1 MQNRRTIIGIMI
13 GISVI
18 FTISVLYSYPVL
30 QAFGGAT
37 LNSADAAK
45 SIQVRITPQGTVNE
59 KTFDSFSRIGF
70 VAGGANFLL
79 ESVPSKDKRSFYLLV
94 KNSLEDKNKI
104 NKSNLLDISIDIFSG
119 DGEIIQ
125 TLVYKQCS
133 VTEYFVHVIDS
144 KGTILFLKDDG
155 SVEIREVTKF
165 QCISLTLDLG
175 TYNENIELL
184 KKVENITDA
193 GDFELVEESVS
204 DNPYFSRPPADSDD
218 GTLFFNSNTNTLQKY
233 VNGTWKDISGKGG
246 PPTPRK

>member
-1 MQNRRTIIGIMI
+1 MQNRLAIIGIMI

-18 FTISVLYSYPVL
+18 FTISIFYSYPDL
-30 QAFGGAT
+30 QAFGGVT
-37 LNSADAAK
+37 LNSDDAAK

-70 VAGGANFLL
+70 VAGGSNFLL
-79 ESVPSKDKRSFYLLV
+79 ESVPSKDKKPFYLLV
-94 KNSLEDKNKI
+94 KKSLDDKNHIDRNSL
-104 NKSNLLDISIDIFSG
+104 LDVSIDIFSG
-119 DGEIIQ
+119 DGEIIE

-133 VTEYFVHVIDS
+133 VTEYFVHGIDS
-144 KGTILFLKDDG
+144 RGTILFLKDNDG

-175 TYNENIELL
+175 NYNESVELL
-184 KKVENITDA
+184 SKSINVTGSENFEIITD
-193 GDFELVEESVS
+193 D
-204 DNPYFSRPPADSDD
+204 PYFSRPPNDSVE
-218 GTLFFNSNTNTLQKY
+218 GQLFYNSNTNTLQKY